1 MRAFGGGGQDFP
13 MSIDQTRRRL
23 NPRLRARHPGRSLR
37 RAMTDTSVR
46 LAIYRHF
53 AEHGTAPTR
62 SAPAE
67 RLAFAPAD
75 IGFP

>member
-1 MRAFGGGGQDFP
+1 
-13 MSIDQTRRRL
+13 MSIGQTRRRL
-23 NPRLRARHPGRSLR
+23 KPRLRVRHPGRSLR
-37 RAMTDTSVR
+37 RAMTHPTDPTDTLVR